1 MNDAQNQVDKSSTR
15 TLQGRV
21 TSSKAAKTVTVSV
34 DRQEQHGVYGKLLR
48 RSTKL
53 HAHDEKGEAKVTR
66 LCRRDMVEKLDGKD
80 AKVTVQE
87 GDLVRI
93 AECRPLSKTKHFRVV
108 EVLARAA
115 E

>member
-1 MNDAQNQVDKSSTR
+1 MNDTQSQADKSSAR
-15 TLQGRV
+15 TLEGRV
-21 TSSKAAKTVTVSV
+21 TSNKASKTVTVLV
-34 DRQEQHGVYGKLLR
+34 ARQGQQGLYGKPLR

-53 HAHDEKGEAKVTR
+53 HAHDEKGE
-66 LCRRDMVEKLDGKD
+66 CH
-80 AKVTVQE
+80 E

>member
-1 MNDAQNQVDKSSTR
+1 MNDTEKTMR
-15 TLQGRV
+15 TLEDRV
-21 TSSKAAKTVTVSV
+21 TSSKSSKTVTVLV
-34 DRQEQHGVYGKLLR
+34 DRQEQHGLYGKLLR

-53 HAHDEKGEAKVTR
+53 HAHDEKGE
-66 LCRRDMVEKLDGKD
+66 CH
-80 AKVTVQE
+80 E

-93 AECRPLSKTKHFRVV
+93 TECRPLSKTKHFRVV

>member
-1 MNDAQNQVDKSSTR
+1 MNEAQNQAGNGSTR

-21 TSSKAAKTVTVSV
+21 TSSKSAKTVTVSV

-53 HAHDEKGEAKVTR
+53 HAHDEKGE
-66 LCRRDMVEKLDGKD
+66 CH
-80 AKVTVQE
+80 E

-93 AECRPLSKTKHFRVV
+93 TECRPLSKTKHFRVV

>member
-1 MNDAQNQVDKSSTR
+1 MNETAQNTR

-21 TSSKAAKTVTVSV
+21 TSNKASKTVTVVV
-34 DRQEQHGVYGKLLR
+34 DRLGQHGLYGKLLR

-53 HAHDEKGEAKVTR
+53 HAHDENSE
-66 LCRRDMVEKLDGKD
+66 CR
-80 AKVTVQE
+80 E

-93 AECRPLSKTKHFRVV
+93 AECRPMSKTKHFRVV
-108 EVLARAA
+108 EVLQRAA

>member
-1 MNDAQNQVDKSSTR
+1 MNEAQNQAGNGSTR

-53 HAHDEKGEAKVTR
+53 HAHDENGE
-66 LCRRDMVEKLDGKD
+66 CH
-80 AKVTVQE
+80 E

-93 AECRPLSKTKHFRVV
+93 VECRPLSKTKHFRVV

>member
-1 MNDAQNQVDKSSTR
+1 MNDTNKNARTIDGRVSSTK
-15 TLQGRV
+15 
-21 TSSKAAKTVTVSV
+21 SAKTVTVV
-34 DRQEQHGVYGKLLR
+34 VERQEQHGLYGKLLR
-48 RSTKL
+48 RSSKL
-53 HAHDEKGEAKVTR
+53 HAHDEKGE
-66 LCRRDMVEKLDGKD
+66 CD
-80 AKVTVQE
+80 E

>member
-1 MNDAQNQVDKSSTR
+1 MNETVQNTR

-21 TSSKAAKTVTVSV
+21 TSNKAAKTVTVLV
-34 DRQEQHGVYGKLLR
+34 DRQGQHGLYGKLLR

-53 HAHDEKGEAKVTR
+53 HAHDENGE
-66 LCRRDMVEKLDGKD
+66 CR
-80 AKVTVQE
+80 E

-93 AECRPLSKTKHFRVV
+93 AECRPMSKTKHFRVV
-108 EVLARAA
+108 EVLQRGA

>member
-1 MNDAQNQVDKSSTR
+1 MNDTNNQVDKGSAR
-15 TLQGRV
+15 TIDGRV
-21 TSSKAAKTVTVSV
+21 SSAKSAKTITVV
-34 DRQEQHGVYGKLLR
+34 VERQEQHGLYGKLLR

-53 HAHDEKGEAKVTR
+53 HAHDENGE
-66 LCRRDMVEKLDGKD
+66 CH
-80 AKVTVQE
+80 E